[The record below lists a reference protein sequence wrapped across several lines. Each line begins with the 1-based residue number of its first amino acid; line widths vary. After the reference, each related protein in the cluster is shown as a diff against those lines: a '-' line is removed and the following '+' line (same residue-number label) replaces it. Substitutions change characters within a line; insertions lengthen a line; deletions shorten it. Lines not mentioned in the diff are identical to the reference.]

1 MPDPQSEPSLN
12 RSIGLVIFDLDGVL
26 CDWHPHRRLEFLSQ
40 LSGRDSEWI
49 RRTIFD
55 SAFETAAETG
65 AYPTGEAYLA
75 GFNQQLGFALSRQQW
90 VTARQAAMQP
100 RPAMLGLVRALLRH
114 VSVAVLTNNGALLR
128 ETLPDLIPD
137 LHALL
142 GQHIHVT
149 CDLGAR
155 KPDPT
160 AFLRLLD
167 HYRRLPEESLF
178 IDDSERNVQGARAAG
193 LQGLLFTGEPDLIEQ
208 LKARFADI
216 G

>member
-55 SAFETAAETG
+55 SAFETGAETG

-90 VTARQAAMQP
+90 VTARQAAMRP
-100 RPAMLGLVRALLRH
+100 RPAMLAPTIVQARTGTAWKLNCRN
-114 VSVAVLTNNGALLR
+114 SGTKTN
-128 ETLPDLIPD
+128 
-137 LHALL
+137 
-142 GQHIHVT
+142 
-149 CDLGAR
+149 
-155 KPDPT
+155 
-160 AFLRLLD
+160 
-167 HYRRLPEESLF
+167 
-178 IDDSERNVQGARAAG
+178 AASKIKRTQSHRG
-193 LQGLLFTGEPDLIEQ
+193 IRPKNDGRT
-208 LKARFADI
+208 KARQRASAWAASSRRA
-216 G
+216 